1 MGESNY
7 AETSLSR
14 VRYSVDVK
22 AFNLELFSA
31 LSGAEFVKHIEIETE
46 AIVVKEGPLLKRDDL
61 KVKS

>member
-1 MGESNY
+1 
-7 AETSLSR
+7 
-14 VRYSVDVK
+14 VDVK